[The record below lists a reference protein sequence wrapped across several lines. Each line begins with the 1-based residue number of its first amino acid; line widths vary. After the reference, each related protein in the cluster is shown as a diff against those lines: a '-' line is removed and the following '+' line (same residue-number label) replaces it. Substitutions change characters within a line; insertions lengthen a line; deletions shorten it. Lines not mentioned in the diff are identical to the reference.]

1 MQTKAFPRIGETLY
15 TSTLPNGLTLHI
27 VPKPGFRS
35 FYAVFATNYGGA
47 HRRFTLDGQ
56 TLIVACNYT
65 DQPQACDVTEV
76 EGAKK
81 LIGNVEEHIPGTLQP
96 YEALAVLI

>member
-56 TLIVACNYT
+56 TLDTPAGIAAGG
-65 DQPQACDVTEV
+65 D
-76 EGAKK
+76 K
-81 LIGNVEEHIPGTLQP
+81 LVVRTADEEAESRENLKLGHT
-96 YEALAVLI
+96 VV

>member
-47 HRRFTLDGQ
+47 HRRFTLDGPACS
-56 TLIVACNYT
+56 TMELAELCEYVSREDVVAV
-65 DQPQACDVTEV
+65 A
-76 EGAKK
+76 
-81 LIGNVEEHIPGTLQP
+81 
-96 YEALAVLI
+96 